1 MKTKPVLGEVMFV
14 CIQAG
19 RTGGFVCFSSRGL
32 FFKQSLWRVFFF
44 KKKFLL
50 LLLYNIYIYI
60 FWSSKIVNT
69 FAFQS
74 FQDGKSSGDVLCA
87 FSMCYFHQ
95 LENSKGTFGY
105 IIYCTSIY
113 A

>member
-1 MKTKPVLGEVMFV
+1 MVLFVFPPEV
-14 CIQAG
+14 CSLNNHC
-19 RTGGFVCFSSRGL
+19 GG
-32 FFKQSLWRVFFF
+32 FFF
-44 KKKFLL
+44 KKKSF
-50 LLLYNIYIYI
+50 YCYCYIIYIYI

>member
-44 KKKFLL
+44 FKKKFLL
-50 LLLYNIYIYI
+50 LLLYNIYIYFLVKQNCEHI
-60 FWSSKIVNT
+60 
-69 FAFQS
+69 
-74 FQDGKSSGDVLCA
+74 C
-87 FSMCYFHQ
+87 FSEFPRW
-95 LENSKGTFGY
+95 EE
-105 IIYCTSIY
+105 
-113 A
+113 